1 LKHFHAVLDVENSS
15 SSSYISRI
23 RLENDKRF
31 TWRALIHQ
39 LTGGLMTMMTIER
52 PNTRS
57 QSMDNILY
65 RPNAVIL
72 YPGRANSIY
81 RVKSGLVRLH
91 TMDDDGNSLTL
102 RYVKPGEFFGEEAL
116 AGLERAHFAESVT
129 ESVVEM
135 FDSKLVTPEIAMSL
149 NAHLAAA
156 LNRAYVQISRLA
168 LKRLRSRMAAA
179 LLELSDTAVGS
190 KSPEGLYQVFATHDE
205 LAAAVGSVRET
216 VTKVIGE
223 LAKDSLIDSG
233 YGKITLRNLDG
244 LRNVALE

>member
-1 LKHFHAVLDVENSS
+1 
-15 SSSYISRI
+15 
-23 RLENDKRF
+23 
-31 TWRALIHQ
+31 
-39 LTGGLMTMMTIER
+39 
-52 PNTRS
+52 
-57 QSMDNILY
+57 MDNILY

-72 YPGRANSIY
+72 YPGRANAIY

-102 RYVKPGEFFGEEAL
+102 RYVKPGEFFGEETL
-116 AGLERAHFAESVT
+116 AGLERSHFAESVV

-135 FDSKLVTPEIAMSL
+135 FDTKLVTPEIAMSL

-156 LNRAYVQISRLA
+156 LSRTYVQISRLA

-190 KSPEGLYQVFATHDE
+190 QAPEGLLQVFATHDD

-223 LAKDSLIDSG
+223 LSKEGLIDSG

-244 LRNVALE
+244 LRNVAFE

>member
-1 LKHFHAVLDVENSS
+1 
-15 SSSYISRI
+15 
-23 RLENDKRF
+23 
-31 TWRALIHQ
+31 
-39 LTGGLMTMMTIER
+39 MTMTRER
-52 PNTRS
+52 PNIRS

-65 RPNAVIL
+65 RPNSIIL
-72 YPGRANSIY
+72 YPGRASAIY

-102 RYVKPGEFFGEEAL
+102 RFVKPGEFFGEEAL
-116 AGLERAHFAESVT
+116 AGLERQHFAESVV

-135 FDSKLVTPEIAMSL
+135 FDAKLVTSDIAMSL

-156 LNRAYVQISRLA
+156 LNRSYVQISRLA

-179 LLELSDTAVGS
+179 LLELSDTAVGAT
-190 KSPEGLYQVFATHDE
+190 SPEGQLQVYATHDE

-223 LAKDSLIDSG
+223 LSKEGMIDSG
-233 YGKITLRNLDG
+233 YGKITLRDLDG
-244 LRNVALE
+244 LRGVALE

>member
-1 LKHFHAVLDVENSS
+1 
-15 SSSYISRI
+15 
-23 RLENDKRF
+23 
-31 TWRALIHQ
+31 
-39 LTGGLMTMMTIER
+39 MTMTIER

-57 QSMDNILY
+57 LSMDNILY

-72 YPGRANSIY
+72 YPGRANAIY
-81 RVKSGLVRLH
+81 RLKSGLVRLH

-102 RYVKPGEFFGEEAL
+102 RYVKPGEFFGEETL
-116 AGLERAHFAESVT
+116 AGLERSHFAESVV

-135 FDSKLVTPEIAMSL
+135 FDTKLVTPEIAMSL

-156 LNRAYVQISRLA
+156 LSRTYVQISRLA

-190 KSPEGLYQVFATHDE
+190 QAPEGQLQVFATHDE

-223 LAKDSLIDSG
+223 LSKEGLIDSG
-233 YGKITLRNLDG
+233 YGKITLRNLEG
-244 LRNVALE
+244 LRGVALE

>member
-1 LKHFHAVLDVENSS
+1 
-15 SSSYISRI
+15 
-23 RLENDKRF
+23 
-31 TWRALIHQ
+31 
-39 LTGGLMTMMTIER
+39 MTMTRER

-65 RPNAVIL
+65 RPNSIIL
-72 YPGRANSIY
+72 YPGRASAIY

-102 RYVKPGEFFGEEAL
+102 RFVKPGEFFGEEAL
-116 AGLERAHFAESVT
+116 TELERQHFAESVT

-135 FDSKLVTPEIAMSL
+135 FDAKLVTPEIAMSL
-149 NAHLAAA
+149 NAHLATA
-156 LNRAYVQISRLA
+156 LNRSYVQISRLA

-179 LLELSDTAVGS
+179 LLELSDTAVGAA
-190 KSPEGLYQVFATHDE
+190 SPEGQLQVYATHDE

-223 LAKDSLIDSG
+223 LAKEGMIDSG
-233 YGKITLRNLDG
+233 YGKITLRDLEG
-244 LRNVALE
+244 LRGVALE